1 MDTRQK
7 ILSRAGLHEV
17 LDEHR
22 RSGRKVVFVFGVF
35 DLLHAGHVR
44 HLAAARAEG
53 DLLVVAV
60 HSDAAAKRLK
70 GEGRPLRTERA
81 RAVLVAALAAVD
93 YVVVFGEAEVM
104 PLLRELQPDVLAAG
118 SDATPDDSA
127 PGELTAHGIRVASM
141 GGDSWHSTTALI
153 ARVRRGCHGN

>member
-1 MDTRQK
+1 MDTREK

-22 RSGRKVVFVFGVF
+22 RSGRKVVFAYGVF

-44 HLAAARAEG
+44 HLARARAEG

-60 HSDAAAKRLK
+60 HSDAAAKKLK
-70 GEGRPLRTERA
+70 GEGRPFLTERA

-93 YVVVFGEAEVM
+93 YVVVFDEAEVM
-104 PLLRELQPDVLAAG
+104 PLLHEIQPDVFAAG
-118 SDATPDDSA
+118 SDAIPGDSA
-127 PGELTAHGIRVASM
+127 PGELTAHGIRVASTR
-141 GGDSWHSTTALI
+141 GDSSHSTTALI
-153 ARVRRGCHGN
+153 ARVRRGRDGN